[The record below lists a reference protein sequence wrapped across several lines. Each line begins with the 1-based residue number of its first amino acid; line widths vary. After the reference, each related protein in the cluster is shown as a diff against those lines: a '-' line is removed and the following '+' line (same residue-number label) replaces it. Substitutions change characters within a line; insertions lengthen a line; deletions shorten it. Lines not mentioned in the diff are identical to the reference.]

1 MHAAHD
7 ARRLDRA
14 RRAKAVLA
22 AELKEVRGVQG
33 LGVGLNAASDDY
45 AVHVYVRDRRA
56 AKSIPADKDGVE
68 VKVDVVGRVRA
79 L

>member
-1 MHAAHD
+1 MHVVPD
-7 ARRLDRA
+7 ARRLNRA
-14 RRAKAVLA
+14 RQAKSLLA

-33 LGVGLNAASDDY
+33 LGVGLNTASDDY

-56 AKSIPADKDGVE
+56 AKLIPADKDGVE
-68 VKVDVVGRVRA
+68 VKVDFVGRVKA